1 MRINRVNSEK
11 TFIINKKII
20 ALVTLCLALFSC
32 QKEDPV
38 VTTITLPQTISL
50 DIGSTQKI
58 TPTHLP
64 SDLPPPVYTWQSSDV
79 SIFTVDNQGNI
90 SAIGVGEATLTVKFT
105 EANLTATSRITVLP
119 INASSLEIEPK
130 SATLIIG
137 NSLQLEGT
145 VHPDNTTDKTLVW
158 KSEDKNVATVT
169 ENGLVEA
176 VGLGKTRIIATS
188 GSATGYCE
196 ITVEPILAEKVIISR
211 QSINMLIG
219 STETLT
225 ATIEPENTT
234 HKEIVWNSEN
244 EEIAT
249 VTEGVISGIG
259 VGKTIITATCGNASA
274 SCEVTVEPIKV
285 TGINLSNESFE
296 IEMTDR
302 YQLTATILP
311 TNATNQKVNWSSDN
325 PDIAEVDESG
335 WVTGIS
341 EGTTTIHAT
350 TEDGNYS
357 ASCDVT
363 VTLKGL
369 ILTKEHLQ
377 MLPETTELIHVLYST
392 NENAYLEA
400 TWTSSN
406 PNVATITG
414 DGRGTNSAV
423 IEAKDLGTTL
433 ITATSAD
440 GSKKASCLV
449 EVVEIT
455 NFIDLSFIT
464 YSIVNLNGFIYG
476 DIYSKITNNSKYP
489 IELSSCY
496 IYDGNTGRVVAR
508 QDPTEVTALHPG
520 ESTNL
525 GTKFNSVYYPI
536 FIWNFTWNNR
546 SYSIQHQ
553 YLGSTRSTQSTR
565 STSSTGSTGKKL
577 FKIEPLDE

>member
-1 MRINRVNSEK
+1 M
-11 TFIINKKII
+11 NKKII
-20 ALVTLCLALFSC
+20 ALVTICLVLFSC

-38 VTTITLPQTISL
+38 VTTITLPQAISL

-64 SDLPPPVYTWQSSDV
+64 SDLPAPAYTWHTSDA

-90 SAIGVGEATLTVKFT
+90 SAIGVGEATLTVKST
-105 EANLTATSRITVLP
+105 ELNLTATSRVTVLP

-130 SATLIIG
+130 SATLLIG

-145 VHPDNTTDKTLVW
+145 VLPDNTTDKTLVW
-158 KSEDKNVATVT
+158 KSEDNNVATVT

-176 VGLGKTRIIATS
+176 VGLGKTRITATS

-196 ITVEPILAEKVIISR
+196 ITVEPILAEKVILSR

-225 ATIEPENTT
+225 ATIEPEKTT
-234 HKEIVWNSEN
+234 HKEIVWSSEN
-244 EEIAT
+244 KEIAT
-249 VTEGVISGIG
+249 VDKGVVSGID
-259 VGKTIITATCGNASA
+259 VGKTIITATCGDVSA
-274 SCEVTVEPIKV
+274 SCEVTVKPIEV
-285 TGINLSNESFE
+285 TGVSLSNES
-296 IEMTDR
+296 ITLEMTDKT
-302 YQLTATILP
+302 QLTATIMP
-311 TNATNQKVNWSSDN
+311 TNATNQNVHWSSDN
-325 PDIAEVDESG
+325 PNIAEVDKSG
-335 WVTGIS
+335 QVTGIS
-341 EGTTTIHAT
+341 EGNTTIHVT
-350 TEDGNYS
+350 TEDGNFN

-369 ILTKEHLQ
+369 VLTKEHLQ
-377 MLPETTELIHVLYST
+377 MLPGTTELLHVLYST
-392 NENAYLEA
+392 NGNAYLNA

-414 DGRGTNSAV
+414 DGPGTNSAV
-423 IEAKDLGTTL
+423 IEAKNLGTTQ

-440 GSKKASCLV
+440 GLKKASCTV

-455 NFIDLSFIT
+455 SFIDLSFVT
-464 YSIVNLNGFIYG
+464 YSISIINGFVYG
-476 DIYSKITNNSKYP
+476 DIYSKIINNSKYP

-496 IYDGNTGRVVAR
+496 IYDGHTGRVVAR

-520 ESTNL
+520 ENTNL
-525 GTKFNSVYYPI
+525 GTKFNSIYYPI
-536 FIWNFTWNNR
+536 FVWNFKWNDK

-553 YLGSTRSTQSTR
+553 YLGSTWSTHTSQP
-565 STSSTGSTGKKL
+565 TSSTGSTGEKL